1 MTTPGHSPVS
11 RPLYHKLLGETA
23 RVHWQEL
30 ERLFAQ
36 GKLLLVAAELDLVV
50 VAEAIASD
58 DARRVAAWVASGQ
71 LQNLPASL
79 AGEFAASQS
88 QLWAVVV
95 SPWVCVQQRN

>member
-71 LQNLPASL
+71 LQNLPASRSYGRWL
-79 AGEFAASQS
+79 
-88 QLWAVVV
+88 
-95 SPWVCVQQRN
+95 SPPGCVCSNVTEPGVIEH